1 MKNYIIS
8 GYQITVQEYLTMD
21 ETLTCQFQKIHHKT
35 KIYIGSILVESRV
48 DDSVTVFTIDQ
59 IRDYSVNDNVRAARR
74 ILMKLFPD
82 KYNDKY
88 PELFIIS
95 I

>member
-8 GYQITVQEYLTMD
+8 GFKIDLSTYLQLDD
-21 ETLTCQFQKIHHKT
+21 EVVSQFHKIHNKT
-35 KIYIGSILVESRV
+35 KIYIGSILVESHL
-48 DDSVTVFTIDQ
+48 DDSVTVFSIDQ
-59 IRDYSVNDNVRAARR
+59 IRDYSVNDKVKIARHA
-74 ILMKLFPD
+74 LMKLDPHNF
-82 KYNDKY
+82 NDKY

>member
-8 GYQITVQEYLTMD
+8 GYSIDLSTYLQLDD
-21 ETLTCQFQKIHHKT
+21 EVVNQFHKIHHKT
-35 KIYIGSILVESRV
+35 KIYIGSILVESHL
-48 DDSVTVFTIDQ
+48 DDSVTVFSIDQ
-59 IRDYSVNDNVRAARR
+59 IRDYSVNDKVRAARFA
-74 ILMKLFPD
+74 LMKLDPYT
-82 KYNDKY
+82 YNDKY